1 METLR
6 EFLGLGVVEFTD
18 FIIKSVFL
26 FFTTIVVSVILI
38 IAWKERRHEKKKI
51 KAIIDSVQKVEKIK
65 SILNQY
71 QKTGFRDLEQLAIDV
86 VKICNR
92 KTVIVALFLLFS
104 GIISAQEY
112 SDPFPDSR
120 APYRFRIYERE
131 VLASKE
137 IEKVDTYW
145 VVKKYNRQ
153 WMQGVYAFTGDTTNL
168 VYWGKELELLS
179 CDTNLYL
186 VSPAYLRYDTIYVL
200 PTLTGFELWKEERGY
215 NH

>member
-6 EFLGLGVVEFTD
+6 EFLGMGVLEFTN

-26 FFTTIVVSVILI
+26 FFTTIVVSAILI
-38 IAWKERRHEKKKI
+38 IRYKEIRHEKRQI
-51 KAIIDSVQKVEKIK
+51 KLIIDSVKKVEKVEGLLK
-65 SILNQY
+65 QY

-92 KTVIVALFLLFS
+92 KTLIAALFLLFS
-104 GIISAQEY
+104 GLISAQEY

-186 VSPAYLRYDTIYVL
+186 VSPAYYRYDTIYIN
-200 PTLTGFELWKEERGY
+200 PTIQGFEAWKKEKGY
-215 NH
+215 K

>member
-6 EFLGLGVVEFTD
+6 EFLGMGVLEFTN

-26 FFTTIVVSVILI
+26 FFTTIVVSAILI
-38 IAWKERRHEKKKI
+38 IRYKEIRHEKRQI
-51 KAIIDSVQKVEKIK
+51 KLIIDSVKKVEKVEGLLK
-65 SILNQY
+65 KY

-92 KTVIVALFLLFS
+92 KTLIAALFLLFS
-104 GIISAQEY
+104 GLISAQEY

-186 VSPAYLRYDTIYVL
+186 VSPAYYRYDTIYIN
-200 PTLTGFELWKEERGY
+200 PTIQGFEAWKKEKGY
-215 NH
+215 K

>member
-6 EFLGLGVVEFTD
+6 EFLGMGVLEFTN

-26 FFTTIVVSVILI
+26 FFTTIVVSAILI
-38 IAWKERRHEKKKI
+38 IRYKEIRHEKRQI
-51 KAIIDSVQKVEKIK
+51 KLIIDSVKKVEKVEGLLK
-65 SILNQY
+65 QY

-131 VLASKE
+131 VLALKE
-137 IEKVDTYW
+137 IATVDTYW
-145 VVKKYNRQ
+145 VVKKHNRQ
-153 WMQGVYAFTGDTTNL
+153 WMQGVYAFTGDTTKL

-186 VSPAYLRYDTIYVL
+186 VSPAYYRYDTIYIN
-200 PTLTGFELWKEERGY
+200 PTIQGFEAWKKEKGY
-215 NH
+215 K